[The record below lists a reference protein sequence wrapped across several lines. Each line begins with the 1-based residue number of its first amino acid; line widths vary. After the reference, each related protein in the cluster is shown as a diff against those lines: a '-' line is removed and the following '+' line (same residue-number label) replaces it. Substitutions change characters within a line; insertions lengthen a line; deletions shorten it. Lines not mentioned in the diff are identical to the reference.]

1 MLPTQASAFSSQVDS
16 IFMASLIASVVIL
29 LAITATIVYFVV
41 RYSRENNPE
50 PEDIEGNL
58 ALEVVWTVIPTVLFL
73 VMFYFGWTGFQEMRT
88 APADS
93 MVVKV
98 VGRQW
103 AWSFQYPDG
112 RWSDELY
119 VSLNRPVKLELESKD
134 VLHGFAIAA
143 FRVKSDVIPG
153 RSTYVWFDPSLLG
166 TFDIQCTVICGVSH
180 SYMLS
185 KVHVLREDDFRAWY
199 FRDESAP
206 KPAPPR
212 KPSAADSRARKILDE
227 RQCLVCHTVD
237 GTPMLG
243 PSFLG
248 LFGAERLVISSGKQ
262 QKVAA
267 DEAYL
272 RRAIQEPGADVV
284 VGFPPSMPVGPLSK
298 PELDSVVAYLKSL
311 SAPAAKKR

>member
-1 MLPTQASAFSSQVDS
+1 MFPVQASAFSPQVDS
-16 IFMASLIASVVIL
+16 IFMASFIASAVIL
-29 LAITATIVYFVV
+29 LAITAVIVYCVV
-41 RYSRENNPE
+41 RYSRANNPE

-58 ALEVVWTVIPTVLFL
+58 ILEVVWTVIPTVLFL
-73 VMFYFGWTGFQEMRT
+73 VMFYFGWTRFQEMRT
-88 APADS
+88 PAADS

-119 VSLNRPVKLELESKD
+119 VALNRPVKLELESKD
-134 VLHGFAIAA
+134 VVHGFAIAA

-153 RSTYVWFDPSLLG
+153 RSTYVWFSPSLLG
-166 TFDIQCTVICGVSH
+166 TFDIQCTVICGTSH

-199 FRDESAP
+199 FRDEKAP
-206 KPAPPR
+206 KPAPRR
-212 KPSAADSRARKILDE
+212 KPNAADSRAIKILDD
-227 RQCLVCHTVD
+227 RQCLVCHTTD

-243 PSFLG
+243 PSLLG
-248 LFGAERLVISSGKQ
+248 LYGRERLVISAGKQ
-262 QKVAA
+262 IKVRA

-272 RRAIQEPGADVV
+272 RRAIQDPGAEIV
-284 VGFPPSMPVGPLSK
+284 VGFPPNMPAAPLSK
-298 PELDSVVAYLKSL
+298 PELNSVVAYLKSL
-311 SAPAAKKR
+311 SAPPAKKR

>member
-1 MLPTQASAFSSQVDS
+1 MFPDQASAFSSKVDA
-16 IFMASLIASVVIL
+16 IFLASFIASAVIL
-29 LAITATIVYFVV
+29 LGIAAVIVYFVV
-41 RYSRENNPE
+41 RYSRANNPE

-58 ALEVVWTVIPTVLFL
+58 VLEIVWTLIPTVLFL
-73 VMFYFGWTGFQEMRT
+73 VMFYFGWTRFQEMR
-88 APADS
+88 APPADS

-119 VSLNRPVKLELESKD
+119 VALGRPVKLELQSQD
-134 VLHGFAIAA
+134 VLHGFSIAA

-153 RSTYVWFDPSLLG
+153 RSTYVWFSPSLLG

-185 KVHVLREDDFRAWY
+185 KAHVLREDDFRAWY
-199 FRDESAP
+199 FRDDNAP
-206 KPAPPR
+206 KPSPR
-212 KPSAADSRARKILDE
+212 TNPDVAGSRALGLLND
-227 RQCLVCHTVD
+227 RQCLVCHTLD
-237 GTPMLG
+237 GTPRVG

-248 LFGAERLVISSGKQ
+248 LFGSEQTVISKGKKT
-262 QKVAA
+262 KVLA

-272 RRAIQEPGADVV
+272 RRSIRDPKAEIVD
-284 VGFPPSMPVGPLSK
+284 GFPPSMPVIPLTKS
-298 PELDSVVAYLKSL
+298 ELDSVVAYLKSL
-311 SAPAAKKR
+311 ARSRAKKR

>member
-1 MLPTQASAFSSQVDS
+1 MFPDQASAFSSKVDS
-16 IFMASLIASVVIL
+16 IFLASFIASAVIL
-29 LAITATIVYFVV
+29 LGITAVIVYFVA
-41 RYSRENNPE
+41 RYSRANNPE
-50 PEDIEGNL
+50 PEDIQGNL
-58 ALEVVWTVIPTVLFL
+58 VLEVVWTLIPTVLFL
-73 VMFYFGWTGFQEMRT
+73 VMFYFGWTRFQEMRT
-88 APADS
+88 PPADA

-119 VSLNRPVKLELESKD
+119 VALDRPVKLELESKD

-153 RSTYVWFDPSLLG
+153 RSTYVWFSPSLLG
-166 TFDIQCTVICGVSH
+166 TFDIQCSVICGVSH

-199 FRDESAP
+199 FRDENAP
-206 KPAPPR
+206 KPAPRRTP
-212 KPSAADSRARKILDE
+212 SRADARTRRLLDE
-227 RQCLVCHTVD
+227 RQCLVCHSLD
-237 GTPMLG
+237 GSPMVG

-248 LFGAERLVISSGKQ
+248 LFGSERLVISAGKQ
-262 QKVAA
+262 RKARA

-272 RRAIQEPGADVV
+272 RRAIQDPEADLL
-284 VGFPPSMPVGPLSK
+284 VGYPPSMPAAPLSK
-298 PELDSVVAYLKSL
+298 PELDSVTAYLKTL
-311 SAPAAKKR
+311 SAPPAKDR

>member
-1 MLPTQASAFSSQVDS
+1 MFPAQASAFSSKVDA
-16 IFMASLIASVVIL
+16 IFMASFIASAVIL
-29 LAITATIVYFVV
+29 LAITAVIVYFVV
-41 RYSRENNPE
+41 RYSRANNPE

-58 ALEVVWTVIPTVLFL
+58 TLEVVWTVIPTVLFL
-73 VMFYFGWTGFQEMRT
+73 VMFYFGWTRFQEMRT
-88 APADS
+88 PPADS

-153 RSTYVWFDPSLLG
+153 RSTYIWFSPSLLG

-199 FRDESAP
+199 FRDENAP
-206 KPAPPR
+206 KPAPRR
-212 KPSAADSRARKILDE
+212 KPSAADSSALKILDA

-248 LFGAERLVISSGKQ
+248 LYGSKRLVISSGKQ
-262 QKVAA
+262 RNAIA

-272 RRAIQEPGADVV
+272 RRAISEPGADVT
-284 VGFPPSMPVGPLSK
+284 VGFPPSMPVAPLTK
-298 PELDSVVAYLKSL
+298 PELDSVTAYLMSL
-311 SAPAAKKR
+311 SAPPAKKR